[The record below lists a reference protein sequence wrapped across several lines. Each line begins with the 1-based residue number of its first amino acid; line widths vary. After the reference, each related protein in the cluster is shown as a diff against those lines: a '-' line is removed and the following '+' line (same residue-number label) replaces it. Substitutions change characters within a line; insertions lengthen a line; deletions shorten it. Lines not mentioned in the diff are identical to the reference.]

1 MNLESPR
8 VTVGKSAQE
17 LFDLLSD
24 VRNFEK
30 LMPENIAKF
39 EVLDDDSFVFG
50 LSGMPEIKL
59 KMKEKVAPTKL
70 VLGAASDKLPFT
82 LEADINPLSENSSN
96 VQLLFEGEFNAM
108 MAMMIKG
115 PIGIAQTG
123 LLIGGDGLVELF
135 LAAAFSP
142 SRQKPIAPRKP
153 GQMMPRIEPRK
164 GIGYLD
170 KRLPILRNNKEWPGR
185 KEIGSAF
192 RVTEAASGIQVV
204 WVG

>member
-39 EVLDDDSFVFG
+39 EVPGDDSFVFG

-59 KMKEKVAPTKL
+59 KMIEKVAPTKL
-70 VLGAASDKLPFT
+70 VLGVASDKLAFT
-82 LEADINPLSENSSN
+82 LEADINSLSENSSN

-115 PIGIAQTG
+115 PIGKFIET
-123 LLIGGDGLVELF
+123 
-135 LAAAFSP
+135 LAVN
-142 SRQKPIAPRKP
+142 
-153 GQMMPRIEPRK
+153 MPK
-164 GIGYLD
+164 L
-170 KRLPILRNNKEWPGR
+170 
-185 KEIGSAF
+185 
-192 RVTEAASGIQVV
+192 
-204 WVG
+204 